1 MPNYFLLNPPNN
13 LMEDQ
18 QFFQGSGDYLTT
30 LKLYM
35 IMKENTIIF
44 EEIKEKKK
52 KNMYVLQLCKTIKTF
67 FKLFFFQ
74 TCV

>member
-1 MPNYFLLNPPNN
+1 MPNYFFKKPQNN

-18 QFFQGSGDYLTT
+18 HFFQGSGNYLTT

-44 EEIKEKKK
+44 EEIKETKK
-52 KNMYVLQLCKTIKTF
+52 KNMYVLLLYKTIKSF
-67 FKLFFFQ
+67 FNLFF
-74 TCV
+74 